1 MTPSCSSRG
10 AQSSVFHEWLTRRAL
25 RDRVMSFMTS
35 SALLRALPFT
45 RSASHCSSSRM
56 HRACLRALWCMAF
69 AHRLP
74 DPYPSPISTLNPLPI
89 HPPPAELNPPPQTLC
104 SQVLTSNPLVE
115 SWAHFPMA
123 KRRLLNLL
131 LETKPTNLLLLS
143 GFQTRVSP
151 STQRRTPDR

>member
-45 RSASHCSSSRM
+45 RSASHCSSTRM

-74 DPYPSPISTLNPLPI
+74 DPYPSPISTLNPLPSSSARRTERAT
-89 HPPPAELNPPPQTLC
+89 PNTC